1 MRRGRG
7 RVVGGVGGI
16 FGAERV
22 TLLPALRG
30 QYAMTETGGVVRP
43 VVVVGIVGDLGST
56 AEALC

>member
-1 MRRGRG
+1 M
-7 RVVGGVGGI
+7 GGVGGI